1 MIAKLEKEL
10 DPEPTAT
17 TAPAGMS
24 GVTGTLLLV
33 VLLLPSWPNTF
44 SPQAR
49 MPPLLVRASTCRP
62 PATAEVTVVPPRSTG
77 AGWWWSVNV
86 PSPSSPKTLEPQD
99 SRRPVLVSARLNT
112 PPPMSLVTFLTE
124 DGMVILT
131 GVSRS
136 VVVTSPSC
144 PNSLSPQASTRP
156 VLVRARECSPPE
168 ATDVTVVPLGRC
180 TCTGTVEPVR
190 WPPSPSWPRLS
201 MPQANS
207 LPDAPSATPKASP
220 ALMAFTTVPPGRR
233 TTVGVT
239 SNGACEPVPSW
250 PTLLEPQVQTRPEV
264 SRAMLNE
271 QPDRIEVTGTG
282 MGTATGC
289 VTGAGLC
296 ASTPSWPWSSAP
308 QASTWPLAVSAT
320 T

>member
-1 MIAKLEKEL
+1 MIAKLEKEP

-17 TAPAGMS
+17 TAPTGMS
-24 GVTGTLLLV
+24 GVMGTLLLV
-33 VLLLPSWPNTF
+33 VLLLPSWPNSF

-86 PSPSSPKTLEPQD
+86 PSPSSPKTLEPQA
-99 SRRPVLVSARLNT
+99 SRWPAPVSARLNT

-136 VVVTSPSC
+136 IVVPSPSC
-144 PNSLSPQASTRP
+144 PKSLSPQASTRP
-156 VLVRARECSPPE
+156 ALVRARECSLPE
-168 ATDVTVVPLGRC
+168 ATNVTVVPLGRC
-180 TCTGTVEPVR
+180 TRTGTVEPVR

-207 LPDAPSATPKASP
+207 LPDAFSATPKASP
-220 ALMAFTTVPPGRR
+220 ALIAFTIVPVGRL
-233 TTVGVT
+233 TLVGVA
-239 SNGACEPVPSW
+239 SNDACEPVPSW
-250 PTLLEPQVQTRPEV
+250 PTLLEPQVQTWPEV

-271 QPDRIEVTGTG
+271 QPDRTDVTVAG
-282 MGTATGC
+282 MGTVTGC
-289 VTGAGLC
+289 VIGALC
-296 ASTPSWPWSSAP
+296 AGTPSWPWSSAP
-308 QASTWPLAVSAT
+308 QASTRPVAVSAT
-320 T
+320 A